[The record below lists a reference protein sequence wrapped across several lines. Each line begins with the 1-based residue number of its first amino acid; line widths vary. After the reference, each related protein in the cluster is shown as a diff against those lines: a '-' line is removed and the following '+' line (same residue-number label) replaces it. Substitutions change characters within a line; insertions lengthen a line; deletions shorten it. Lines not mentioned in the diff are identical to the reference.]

1 MSHRHETISRNKYC
15 LVVTGELNSLVLPGL
30 EGEKDIVWP
39 WKADMVGFL
48 RLILTF
54 AEVKISAE
62 DRGCID
68 NKAFPDSLAESRTD
82 TI

>member
-1 MSHRHETISRNKYC
+1 
-15 LVVTGELNSLVLPGL
+15 
-30 EGEKDIVWP
+30 
-39 WKADMVGFL
+39 MVGFL

-54 AEVKISAE
+54 AEVRISAE